1 MRIVVHM
8 KLAVVFGRLAA
19 ILLCVAMA
27 AEAAARE
34 LRHPGPGVPAFTV
47 QVPDNWAHQVT
58 DDNLVVVSEDRTM
71 SIVVAFWT
79 HAGSLEE
86 AAKTMLEGGGAT
98 APTGK
103 TPASISGLPGFSFD
117 STAKSSKEQPLQVK
131 LTVVRVGTRVC
142 GSVTK
147 FELASNSPEQRQL
160 ADTVMQ
166 SVRIIGAPA
175 PTGAKQR

>member
-8 KLAVVFGRLAA
+8 KLAVLFGRLAA
-19 ILLCVAMA
+19 VLLCVATA
-27 AEAAARE
+27 AGAAARE

-47 QVPDNWAHQVT
+47 QVPDNWTHQVT
-58 DDNLVVVSEDRTM
+58 DDNLIALSQDKTM

-79 HAGSLEE
+79 HTGSPEE
-86 AAKTMLEGGGAT
+86 AARMMLEGGGAT

-103 TPASISGLPGFSFD
+103 MSASLSGLPGFSFD
-117 STAKSSKEQPLQVK
+117 STSKSSKGQPLQVK
-131 LTVVRVGTRVC
+131 LMIVRVSSRVY
-142 GSVTK
+142 GSVLK

-166 SVRIIGAPA
+166 SVRIVGTPA
-175 PTGAKQR
+175 PTGGRE